1 MYSIWLTSSEHDEE
15 IYSLIQRFADEEG
28 QDAFIPHVT
37 LVTQISTKEKVA
49 KILNELFKKK
59 CSILFDKISVGNT
72 YFQKLFLE
80 SSDNSYFF
88 KSISNIQGWPSL
100 WIPHLSLYY
109 GDELPKSFD
118 LGELNKLIP
127 ITLTFDTITVYK
139 TGPKVSE
146 WKEITTLLLD

>member
-15 IYSLIQRFADEEG
+15 IYSLIQRFADEED

-37 LVTQISTKEKVA
+37 LVTQISTREKAA
-49 KILNELFKKK
+49 KILNELLKNK

-88 KSISNIQGWPSL
+88 KSISNL
-100 WIPHLSLYY
+100 
-109 GDELPKSFD
+109 
-118 LGELNKLIP
+118 
-127 ITLTFDTITVYK
+127 
-139 TGPKVSE
+139 VSDSA
-146 WKEITTLLLD
+146 LLKKKCTY